1 MASEPDLTLYVA
13 AEEELN
19 AACTLGWRALASVT
33 PWGDTYEGFAPGGRN
48 VLIERNYIWKTEPG
62 GDILVEIAVYPGP
75 SRYDSAARASR
86 LIEKV

>member
-1 MASEPDLTLYVA
+1 MAEGPDLTLYVA

-75 SRYDSAARASR
+75 SRYDSAARAR
-86 LIEKV
+86 RVIEKV

>member
-1 MASEPDLTLYVA
+1 MAEGPDLTLYVA

>member
-1 MASEPDLTLYVA
+1 MAQGPDLTLYVA
-13 AEEELN
+13 AEEELE

-33 PWGDTYEGFAPGGRN
+33 PWGDTYEGFVPGGRA
-48 VLIERNYIWKTEPG
+48 VLIERNYIWKTEEG

-86 LIEKV
+86 VIEKD